1 MVLRGWGARV
11 CAFRK
16 SRTRAREPGGGSR
29 PGLLSLGHH
38 HCLPP
43 LSLAAR
49 RSIRLPRTCRAPL
62 CLICPQVVWWRWRWW
77 RRRAAHRAIHR
88 IHDPRLQNAQRRHFR
103 KMIARPRLAR
113 RLAAAPPRSWTTP
126 SRHSPTPA
134 RAQHAVQF
142 GCGAELLSVRPPLR
156 LVVWVRLLA
165 GQGAETDGSSG
176 VVAGVFSRPSGSR
189 RRRARRS
196 RRRRSTTTPALLPDR
211 YRGSCRPSV
220 RQCAARLYRRSS
232 APSS

>member
-11 CAFRK
+11 CARSK

-77 RRRAAHRAIHR
+77 RRRAAHHSLALALAVSLSLDLSLDLSLSRPLSRPLSPSLHCVCRCHCCVPLPPWPCLHRHRRSFGRCVHSGHTFRA
-88 IHDPRLQNAQRRHFR
+88 LATVTFSST
-103 KMIARPRLAR
+103 MLLGTSTRPRFL
-113 RLAAAPPRSWTTP
+113 LMVLWT
-126 SRHSPTPA
+126 
-134 RAQHAVQF
+134 
-142 GCGAELLSVRPPLR
+142 
-156 LVVWVRLLA
+156 
-165 GQGAETDGSSG
+165 
-176 VVAGVFSRPSGSR
+176 
-189 RRRARRS
+189 
-196 RRRRSTTTPALLPDR
+196 
-211 YRGSCRPSV
+211 
-220 RQCAARLYRRSS
+220 
-232 APSS
+232 

>member
-11 CAFRK
+11 CALSK

-77 RRRAAHRAIHR
+77 RRRAAHHSLALALAVSLSLDLSLDLSLSRPLLVHSTTVRHR
-88 IHDPRLQNAQRRHFR
+88 VPPLSAATASSPPTCDTRRIFAGRSASSFCFSTVHLLEMQGWMRKIFSPPADPYINRSVSRSAFHCTFYFLQQSSFR
-103 KMIARPRLAR
+103 IFIAR
-113 RLAAAPPRSWTTP
+113 S
-126 SRHSPTPA
+126 
-134 RAQHAVQF
+134 
-142 GCGAELLSVRPPLR
+142 LLSPVPVNPT
-156 LVVWVRLLA
+156 
-165 GQGAETDGSSG
+165 Q
-176 VVAGVFSRPSGSR
+176 
-189 RRRARRS
+189 
-196 RRRRSTTTPALLPDR
+196 ALK
-211 YRGSCRPSV
+211 
-220 RQCAARLYRRSS
+220 
-232 APSS
+232 

>member
-11 CAFRK
+11 CALRK

-77 RRRAAHRAIHR
+77 RRRAAHRAT
-88 IHDPRLQNAQRRHFR
+88 AS
-103 KMIARPRLAR
+103 RP
-113 RLAAAPPRSWTTP
+113 PPRSCASSIVDDALPPLSHPRACAACRSIRLRRGTAVRSNP
-126 SRHSPTPA
+126 LPA
-134 RAQHAVQF
+134 RCVVAAVRRT
-142 GCGAELLSVRPPLR
+142 GG
-156 LVVWVRLLA
+156 
-165 GQGAETDGSSG
+165 GDGRG
-176 VVAGVFSRPSGSR
+176 ERGHVAGVFWRPSG
-189 RRRARRS
+189 
-196 RRRRSTTTPALLPDR
+196 
-211 YRGSCRPSV
+211 
-220 RQCAARLYRRSS
+220 
-232 APSS
+232 

>member
-11 CAFRK
+11 CARSK

-77 RRRAAHRAIHR
+77 RRRAAHHSLALALAVSLSL
-88 IHDPRLQNAQRRHFR
+88 DLSLDLSLS
-103 KMIARPRLAR
+103 RPLSRPLSPSLHCVCR
-113 RLAAAPPRSWTTP
+113 CHCCVPLPPPLPLPPRVCSSSFRYLTLFVTT
-126 SRHSPTPA
+126 SAVHCHSMT
-134 RAQHAVQF
+134 
-142 GCGAELLSVRPPLR
+142 LYLSLTCV
-156 LVVWVRLLA
+156 A
-165 GQGAETDGSSG
+165 YG
-176 VVAGVFSRPSGSR
+176 VGG
-189 RRRARRS
+189 
-196 RRRRSTTTPALLPDR
+196 
-211 YRGSCRPSV
+211 
-220 RQCAARLYRRSS
+220 
-232 APSS
+232 

>member
-11 CAFRK
+11 CALRK

-77 RRRAAHRAIHR
+77 RRRAAHHSLALALAVSLSLDLSLDLSLSRPLSPSLQGHSTPPMP
-88 IHDPRLQNAQRRHFR
+88 PRVQWHARVALHGMRRQS
-103 KMIARPRLAR
+103 RPTTMRLA
-113 RLAAAPPRSWTTP
+113 PHTSWK
-126 SRHSPTPA
+126 
-134 RAQHAVQF
+134 
-142 GCGAELLSVRPPLR
+142 
-156 LVVWVRLLA
+156 
-165 GQGAETDGSSG
+165 
-176 VVAGVFSRPSGSR
+176 
-189 RRRARRS
+189 
-196 RRRRSTTTPALLPDR
+196 ST
-211 YRGSCRPSV
+211 
-220 RQCAARLYRRSS
+220 
-232 APSS
+232 

>member
-11 CAFRK
+11 CALRK

-77 RRRAAHRAIHR
+77 RRRAAHHSLALALAVSLSL
-88 IHDPRLQNAQRRHFR
+88 DLSLDLSLS
-103 KMIARPRLAR
+103 RPLSRPLTPSLHCVCR
-113 RLAAAPPRSWTTP
+113 CHCCVPLPPPLPLPPPPPPPRRRVYGALLQATQRAKPRS
-126 SRHSPTPA
+126 SRHC
-134 RAQHAVQF
+134 H
-142 GCGAELLSVRPPLR
+142 
-156 LVVWVRLLA
+156 
-165 GQGAETDGSSG
+165 
-176 VVAGVFSRPSGSR
+176 
-189 RRRARRS
+189 
-196 RRRRSTTTPALLPDR
+196 
-211 YRGSCRPSV
+211 
-220 RQCAARLYRRSS
+220 
-232 APSS
+232 

>member
-11 CAFRK
+11 CALRK

-77 RRRAAHRAIHR
+77 RRRAAHRAT
-88 IHDPRLQNAQRRHFR
+88 AS
-103 KMIARPRLAR
+103 RP
-113 RLAAAPPRSWTTP
+113 PPRSCASSIVDDALPPLSHPRACAACRSIRLRRGTAVRSNP
-126 SRHSPTPA
+126 LPA
-134 RAQHAVQF
+134 R
-142 GCGAELLSVRPPLR
+142 LWLR
-156 LVVWVRLLA
+156 LFA
-165 GQGAETDGSSG
+165 GQGEETDGSSG

-211 YRGSCRPSV
+211 YRRLCRPSF
-220 RQCAARLYRRSS
+220 RQCSARLYRRSS